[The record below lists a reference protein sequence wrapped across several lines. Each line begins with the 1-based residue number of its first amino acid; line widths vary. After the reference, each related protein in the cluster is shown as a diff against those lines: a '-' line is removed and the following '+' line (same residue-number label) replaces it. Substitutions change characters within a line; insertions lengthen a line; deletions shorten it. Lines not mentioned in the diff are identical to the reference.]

1 MPHFISMIPDDLVLS
16 ALALMASND
25 GAITSAI
32 ISVVSQFTW
41 LHKTQGF
48 VRLWRSHEVLFDFV
62 VDGLSCIVRLRRSLL
77 PLRRV
82 ACVI

>member
-1 MPHFISMIPDDLVLS
+1 MPHFISIIPDDLVLP

-25 GAITSAI
+25 STMASAIT
-32 ISVVSQFTW
+32 SVVSQLVW
-41 LHKTQGF
+41 LDKTQGF

-62 VDGLSCIVRLRRSLL
+62 VDSLSCIVRLRRSLL